1 MAGRG
6 KASFARAHGFRA
18 PRSSRIPFALRR
30 AERGVELSFGTC
42 YSVPVRE
49 LLSAR
54 NQPLGLALPHMDI
67 LILLVVVFAAG
78 LIGLVSLVVLETDL
92 CPHWARRLLQKYR
105 EPLSESEKQAKDQ
118 LRKSHSRRLKKL
130 EAR

>member
-1 MAGRG
+1 MRAQELTDWFARRH
-6 KASFARAHGFRA
+6 AECRVEPSFA
-18 PRSSRIPFALRR
+18 
-30 AERGVELSFGTC
+30 TC
-42 YSVPVRE
+42 YSVPVGE

-92 CPHWARRLLQKYR
+92 CPHWARRLLQKHR
-105 EPLSESEKQAKDQ
+105 QPLSESEKQTKDQ